1 MKKLSPLKKLLIK
14 LLIAIVLLIGLTL
27 LLNVKVTTLQ
37 GVDYQVQTIKIPLYL
52 KMLSFMDRHYNYK
65 QLVRRIIENE
75 PDEKEKVMKIFSWT
89 YHNIKMQ
96 PESLPVLDDHVWH
109 IIIRGYGVDDQSC
122 DVFATLCN
130 YAGIDAFF
138 DSFSPKDKGGK
149 KIPLSFI
156 KLNNRWHIF
165 DPFNGVYFVN
175 TKGGLADFNEIKG
188 GDYRLEYLGV
198 PKKVVSD
205 YKSYFDNIPDI
216 KEVGLKR
223 EKIQSPLK
231 RLLYELRK

>member
-1 MKKLSPLKKLLIK
+1 MKKPKSLKKFLFKLLIGII
-14 LLIAIVLLIGLTL
+14 LLTGLIL
-27 LLNVKVTTLQ
+27 LLNIKVTTRQ
-37 GVDYQVQTIKIPLYL
+37 GIDFQVQTKKIPLYL
-52 KMLSFMDRHYNYK
+52 KMLNFMDRHYNYK
-65 QLVRRIIENE
+65 QLVRGIINNE
-75 PDEKEKVMKIFSWT
+75 HDEHKKVMKIFSWT
-89 YHNIKMQ
+89 YHNIRMQ
-96 PESLPVLDDHVWH
+96 PENLPIIDDHVWH
-109 IIIRGYGVDDQSC
+109 IIVRGYGVDDQSC

-138 DSFSPKDKGGK
+138 DSISAKEKGK

-156 KLNNRWHIF
+156 KLQNLWYVF

-175 TKGGLADFNEIKG
+175 TKGGHADFAEIKG
-188 GDYRLEYLGV
+188 GNYRPEYLGV
-198 PKKVVSD
+198 PKKAVSD
-205 YKSYFDNIPDI
+205 YKSYFDNMPDI